1 MKKILLSILL
11 SLVLK
16 EGVSA
21 KTYYSDYSEFSDY
34 SLEKIESS
42 DLVNVE
48 VKRVYNKYFDI
59 VEGNYYMLD
68 ENPGFYPIINVNVF
82 KYTGFTEWSI
92 VFPQDKLGR
101 IIECRNVCDNSNC
114 SVNHMEYRY
123 KDKLYFHYREV
134 PILLEENSPLKGYIA
149 NEKDYTNY
157 YRYQIRDKINIS
169 DEIIITKNSQTIN
182 DFIDSTVPYQ
192 VIGNIDY
199 SKNDIYTINI
209 VTSFVTIPLKVEV
222 LIFDNII
229 DKYNK
234 DLLNKNLDIKKLNKE
249 IEVYKNKLVI
259 SKQNESSLNKKIED
273 LQFDINNFYILNTE
287 IKEKN
292 TLLESK
298 INDLYQ
304 ENDLYQKSILE
315 CKNNNDKYE
324 LEILKNSSEISLYK
338 KKIFDL
344 NKIIYEKDIENTSK
358 DSIIK
363 DLNNRIDDY
372 ELNLSK
378 DNDILKKLNL
388 CNEVNNSL
396 NKKIDNRKTIE
407 KQYVVYILF
416 ISIIFFFIGC
426 SILKIKSIKKNN

>member
-1 MKKILLSILL
+1 MKKVLLSVLL
-11 SLVLK
+11 SLILK

-21 KTYYSDYSEFSDY
+21 KIYYSDYSEFSDY

-48 VKRVYNKYFDI
+48 VKRVYNKYFS
-59 VEGNYYMLD
+59 VAEGDYYRLG
-68 ENPGFYPIINVNVF
+68 ENSVLYPYINVNIY
-82 KYTGFTEWSI
+82 KDTEFTNWSS
-92 VFPQDKLGR
+92 VYPEDKLGR
-101 IIECRNVCDNSNC
+101 IIEFKNVCDNNDC
-114 SVNHMEYRY
+114 TINHLEYRY
-123 KDKLYFHYREV
+123 KDRLYFHYRNVEK
-134 PILLEENSPLKGYIA
+134 LLDESSILKGYIK
-149 NEKDYTNY
+149 NEQDYISY
-157 YRYQIRDKINIS
+157 YRYQVRDKIDIS
-169 DEIIITKNSQTIN
+169 NEMIITSKNKTID

-199 SKNDIYTINI
+199 SKNDIYNVNVI
-209 VTSFVTIPLKVEV
+209 TSFINIPLKVEV
-222 LIFDNII
+222 LIFDNIV
-229 DKYNK
+229 DNYNK
-234 DLLNKNLDIKKLNKE
+234 DLFNKNLDIEKLNKE

-259 SKQNESSLNKKIED
+259 SKQNESSLNKKIGD
-273 LQFDINNFYILNTE
+273 LQLDINNFYILNTE
-287 IKEKN
+287 MKEKN

-304 ENDLYQKSILE
+304 ENGLYQKSILE

-358 DSIIK
+358 DSKIK

-378 DNDILKKLNL
+378 ENDILKKLNL
-388 CNEVNNSL
+388 CNEVNNNL
-396 NKKIDNRKTIE
+396 NKKINDSKTIE
-407 KQYVVYILF
+407 KQKIVYILF
-416 ISIIFFFIGC
+416 INIIFFFIVC

>member
-1 MKKILLSILL
+1 MKKVLLSVLL
-11 SLVLK
+11 SLILK

-21 KTYYSDYSEFSDY
+21 KIYYSDYSEFSDY

-48 VKRVYNKYFDI
+48 VKKVYNKYFSVAVGD
-59 VEGNYYMLD
+59 YYRLD
-68 ENPGFYPIINVNVF
+68 ENPVFYPYINVNIY
-82 KYTGFTEWSI
+82 KDTEFTNWSS
-92 VFPQDKLGR
+92 VYPEDRLGR
-101 IIECRNVCDNSNC
+101 IIEIKNVCDSNDC
-114 SVNHMEYRY
+114 KFNHFEYRY
-123 KDKLYFHYREV
+123 KDRLYFHYQNIEKV
-134 PILLEENSPLKGYIA
+134 LDEDSVLKGYI
-149 NEKDYTNY
+149 KDEHDYKSY
-157 YRYQIRDKINIS
+157 YRSQVRDKINIS

-192 VIGNIDY
+192 VSGNIDY
-199 SKNDIYTINI
+199 SKNDIYNINI
-209 VTSFVTIPLKVEV
+209 VTSFITIPLKVEV

-229 DKYNK
+229 NKYNK

-249 IEVYKNKLVI
+249 IEVYKNELVI
-259 SKQNESSLNKKIED
+259 NKQNESNLNKRVEN
-273 LQFDINNFYILNTE
+273 LEFDINNFYILNTKM
-287 IKEKN
+287 KEKN

-298 INDLYQ
+298 INYLYQ
-304 ENDLYQKSILE
+304 ENGLYQKSILE

-344 NKIIYEKDIENTSK
+344 NKIIYKKDIENTSK
-358 DSIIK
+358 DSNIK

-378 DNDILKKLNL
+378 ENDILKKLNL
-388 CNEVNNSL
+388 CNEVNNNL
-396 NKKIDNRKTIE
+396 NKKINNSKTIE
-407 KQYVVYILF
+407 KQNVVYILF

>member
-1 MKKILLSILL
+1 MKKVLLSVLL
-11 SLVLK
+11 SLILK

-21 KTYYSDYSEFSDY
+21 KIYYSDYSEFSDY

-48 VKRVYNKYFDI
+48 VKRVYNKYFS
-59 VEGNYYMLD
+59 VAEGDYYRLG
-68 ENPGFYPIINVNVF
+68 ENSVLYPYINVNIY
-82 KYTGFTEWSI
+82 KDTEFTNWSS
-92 VFPQDKLGR
+92 VYPEDKLGR
-101 IIECRNVCDNSNC
+101 IIEFKNVCDNNDC
-114 SVNHMEYRY
+114 TINHLEYRY
-123 KDKLYFHYREV
+123 KDRLYFHYRNVEK
-134 PILLEENSPLKGYIA
+134 LLDESSILKGYIK
-149 NEKDYTNY
+149 NEQDYISY
-157 YRYQIRDKINIS
+157 YRYQVRDKIDIS
-169 DEIIITKNSQTIN
+169 DEIIITSKNKTI
-182 DFIDSTVPYQ
+182 DVFIDSTVPYQ

-199 SKNDIYTINI
+199 SKNDIYNVNVI
-209 VTSFVTIPLKVEV
+209 TSFINIPLKVEV
-222 LIFDNII
+222 LIFDNIV
-229 DKYNK
+229 DNYNK
-234 DLLNKNLDIKKLNKE
+234 DLFNKNLDIEKLNKE

-259 SKQNESSLNKKIED
+259 SKQNESNLNKRIEN
-273 LQFDINNFYILNTE
+273 LELDINNFYILNSKM
-287 IKEKN
+287 KEKN

-304 ENDLYQKSILE
+304 ENGLFQKSILE

-358 DSIIK
+358 DSKIK

-378 DNDILKKLNL
+378 ENDILKKLNL
-388 CNEVNNSL
+388 CNEVNNNL
-396 NKKIDNRKTIE
+396 NKKINDSKTIE
-407 KQYVVYILF
+407 KQKIVYILF
-416 ISIIFFFIGC
+416 INIIFFFIVC

>member
-1 MKKILLSILL
+1 MKKVLLSVLL
-11 SLVLK
+11 SLILK

-21 KTYYSDYSEFSDY
+21 KIYYSDYSEFSDY

-48 VKRVYNKYFDI
+48 VKKVYNKYFS
-59 VEGNYYMLD
+59 VAEGDYYRLG
-68 ENPGFYPIINVNVF
+68 ENSVLYPYINVNIY
-82 KYTGFTEWSI
+82 KDTEFTNWSS
-92 VFPQDKLGR
+92 VYPEDKLGR
-101 IIECRNVCDNSNC
+101 IIEFKNVCDNNDC
-114 SVNHMEYRY
+114 KFNHFEYRY
-123 KDKLYFHYREV
+123 KDRLYFHYQNIEKV
-134 PILLEENSPLKGYIA
+134 LDEDSVLKGYI
-149 NEKDYTNY
+149 KDEHDYKSY
-157 YRYQIRDKINIS
+157 YRTQVRDKINIS

-192 VIGNIDY
+192 VIGDIDY
-199 SKNDIYTINI
+199 SKNDIYNINI
-209 VTSFVTIPLKVEV
+209 VTSFITIPLKVEV

-229 DKYNK
+229 NKYNK

-249 IEVYKNKLVI
+249 IEVYKNELVI
-259 SKQNESSLNKKIED
+259 NKQNESNLNKRIEN
-273 LQFDINNFYILNTE
+273 LELDINNFYILNSKM
-287 IKEKN
+287 KEKN

-304 ENDLYQKSILE
+304 ENGLFQKSILE

-358 DSIIK
+358 DSKIK

-378 DNDILKKLNL
+378 ENDILKKLNL
-388 CNEVNNSL
+388 CNEVNNNL
-396 NKKIDNRKTIE
+396 NKKINDSKTIE
-407 KQYVVYILF
+407 KQKIVYILF
-416 ISIIFFFIGC
+416 INIIFFFIVC